1 MRASEFLAESDHA
14 NRSTNNLLNVLDTLR
29 NRFGDVHEEP
39 KIRVDSL
46 INMVRATPGSEM
58 FNIDSL
64 MSAYDKNPAVK
75 NLITGIY
82 DDDSQIKHVYIKPAI
97 GDYNDN
103 LTINNPDTGTD
114 STARSNPA
122 STVDAMSKRALNR
135 RK

>member
-1 MRASEFLAESDHA
+1 MRAREFLSESDYA

-29 NRFGDVHEEP
+29 NRFGDIHEEP

-46 INMVRATPGSEM
+46 VNMVRSIPGSEM

-64 MSAYDKNPAVK
+64 ITAYDKNPAVK
-75 NLITGIY
+75 NLITSIH
-82 DDDSQIKHVYIKPAI
+82 DDDAQVKHIYIKPAI

-114 STARSNPA
+114 ATAKTNPA
-122 STVDAMSKRALNR
+122 RTVDTMSKRALNR